1 MEIGKKR
8 QKVLDSWLLVEE
20 QVSNEYHPKSQ
31 RPSYLKSVRQKCK
44 PIILKAHLILDALHL
59 FPELIEAQ
67 THFI

>member
-31 RPSYLKSVRQKCK
+31 RSSYLKSVRQKMQA
-44 PIILKAHLILDALHL
+44 I
-59 FPELIEAQ
+59 
-67 THFI
+67 HFKGSFNPGCSVPLS